1 MGGALPVGFITA
13 INGSCAAAGLVH
25 ISARHPITES
35 IANAG
40 ILRENLIGYICI
52 LSSVVGGTDFAEFCV
67 LSHSFRSNQ
76 TKIRYGSFPML
87 TFEGI
92 ARIIEKLYS
101 QKS

>member
-1 MGGALPVGFITA
+1 MVLPSRFWGRGAIALRSMGGALPVGF
-13 INGSCAAAGLVH
+13 
-25 ISARHPITES
+25 ITES

-52 LSSVVGGTDFAEFCV
+52 LSSVVGGTDFAEFCL